1 MQELSTDQLCEV
13 LVTPKNALSRQ
24 YAKQFE
30 MSQARLSITQ
40 KALQAIAV
48 IAKDKGTGARGLR
61 SIMERLLVDAM
72 FDVSP
77 PNVCACE
84 SAHTQQ
90 HDQSYAPWYT
100 VTGCKATDMHS
111 FCWAIQKPFRKMTV

>member
-13 LVTPKNALSRQ
+13 LTAPKNALSRQ
-24 YAKQFE
+24 YLKQFE
-30 MSQARLSITQ
+30 MSQAQLRITK

-72 FDVSP
+72 FEVSLP
-77 PNVCACE
+77 AFSSP
-84 SAHTQQ
+84 
-90 HDQSYAPWYT
+90 
-100 VTGCKATDMHS
+100 
-111 FCWAIQKPFRKMTV
+111 IQY